1 VPVLPAWPPPLAEIT
16 PLTLNSADEKNEVL
30 PMQKTEEVPSMKKET
45 PARKVPESVFQT
57 EEEDT
62 VIALEEETDTA
73 AFQLTVLETT
83 ESSFVNVHAKLLG
96 EFRVEE
102 AK

>member
-1 VPVLPAWPPPLAEIT
+1 
-16 PLTLNSADEKNEVL
+16 
-30 PMQKTEEVPSMKKET
+30 M
-45 PARKVPESVFQT
+45 FQT

-73 AFQLTVLETT
+73 AFQWTVLETT